1 MTTPAPVFSITRSED
16 PTWETAPYVIRKGE
30 EVFLEGIQLREEA
43 EDLCTLL
50 NQPPL
55 KIGPID
61 RRQRWLPGGRGGR
74 HREAGSILI
83 EAAMLIPLFIFL
95 FLSAAD
101 LILAET
107 AKSNVGYL
115 AQNAANCTLQPG
127 CNPAAY
133 VSGAASGLSMNN
145 TNLSVTAGKGTA
157 TVNYTTTP
165 IGPFFPSLN
174 LKSTA
179 MAVAP

>member
-1 MTTPAPVFSITRSED
+1 MPTPGPVFSVVKSTDVE
-16 PTWETAPYVIRKGE
+16 WETAPYVIRKGD
-30 EVFLEGIQLREEA
+30 EVFLEGIQLRAEA
-43 EDLCTLL
+43 EDICGLL
-50 NQPPL
+50 NQPL
-55 KIGPID
+55 KVVPINTN
-61 RRQRWLPGGRGGR
+61 RPRWLPGGRGGR